1 MNRVYLTKE
10 GYEKLRSELK
20 RLQNKERPAVIEQL
34 TRAREFGDLSEN
46 AEYAAAKEKQ
56 MQLEQ
61 RIATIHEKLTRS
73 EIIDEAQIP
82 KDKAYLG
89 ATVTLK
95 DKNKGGEVAY
105 TLVSTHEADFSANKI
120 STESPVGKA
129 MLGKKVGDAVEANVP
144 AGTLKYEIVS
154 ITRLGEVRAG

>member
-10 GYEKLRSELK
+10 GYEKLRSELE
-20 RLQNKERPAVIEQL
+20 RLEREERPIVIEAIS
-34 TRAREFGDLSEN
+34 RAREFGDLSEN
-46 AEYAAAKEKQ
+46 AEYAAAKERQ
-56 MQLEQ
+56 MHLEK
-61 RIATIHEKLTRS
+61 RIAGIHEKLTRS

-95 DKNKGGEVAY
+95 ETSSGNEVAY
-105 TLVSTHEADFSANKI
+105 MLVSTDESDFSQNKI

-129 MLGKKVGDAVEANVP
+129 MLGKKVGDKVVATVP
-144 AGTLKYEIVS
+144 AGKLSYEILS
-154 ITRLGEVRAG
+154 IDR